1 MANQNFSYNSV
12 PKIKKRLKLM
22 IKTRK
27 WEIKLISR
35 KKKRSKILKML
46 LKFIELQKKRQQK
59 RRLTFLKSKKFQ
71 KIIQFCKPPSK
82 SKVLA
87 LLIKSNLI

>member
-46 LKFIELQKKRQQK
+46 LKFIELQKKKATKEEINISQIEEVSEDNSILQ
-59 RRLTFLKSKKFQ
+59 T
-71 KIIQFCKPPSK
+71 P
-82 SKVLA
+82 
-87 LLIKSNLI
+87 IKEQSLSFTD